1 MNMLSLIQHF
11 CSRTNLS
18 VPQTVYG
25 TSDKQARQILALLEE
40 EGADLSARGEW
51 EVLTNEKTHTTL
63 AQEDQGAMTAIA
75 SNGFRYIKNDTIWDR
90 NLQEPVYG
98 GISGREWQALK
109 ATAVTGPR
117 YQFRIRGG
125 HLLANPVPVA
135 GHVWAFEYISE
146 NWITDLNG
154 GNPKQFFTSD
164 TDLMLLPNNLLLMG
178 LRWRFKK
185 EEGLEY
191 AEDFRTYEM
200 QVKDALSRDGAKR
213 KLNMGCIDGGKSPN
227 VFIPAGSWALP

>member
-1 MNMLSLIQHF
+1 MLSLIQHF

-109 ATAVTGPR
+109 ATAVTGPGINSAYAAGIFWQTLCR
-117 YQFRIRGG
+117 WPAMYG
-125 HLLANPVPVA
+125 HLNTLAK
-135 GHVWAFEYISE
+135 
-146 NWITDLNG
+146 T
-154 GNPKQFFTSD
+154 
-164 TDLMLLPNNLLLMG
+164 G
-178 LRWRFKK
+178 LQ
-185 EEGLEY
+185 
-191 AEDFRTYEM
+191 T
-200 QVKDALSRDGAKR
+200 
-213 KLNMGCIDGGKSPN
+213 
-227 VFIPAGSWALP
+227 